1 MALIVDVVRAA
12 VSVGLVPSIVVLGRM
27 VLNILGVEAV
37 ETVSVLVG
45 VLVIC
50 EVVVTEEVENT
61 GSVVAKEV

>member
-50 EVVVTEEVENT
+50 EVVVTEEVVNT